1 MAVAVVQ
8 AEDVAG
14 HASKASCWVVIH
26 GKVWDLTD
34 FVDDHPGGPSLILK
48 CAGKDGTSL
57 YDEIHEPHLIEDTLP
72 PSSCL
77 GILSDPSCTLQKA
90 GAKKDPASTPAAA
103 ASTNL
108 QVTPPPTPPPPQFPP
123 LNTIINLDDF
133 ESVARSYLSPA
144 GWAYYSSAADD
155 ELSASDARRL
165 FRRMTT
171 RPRIL
176 LPVEPVRTSARL
188 LGLESSLPV
197 YLSPTGQGKYAHRD
211 AEAVIARVAA
221 EEGLLY
227 CMPTA
232 ASHEAVFRAAA
243 AAAAESK
250 KSGQQQQQQQQ
261 QPQKKRESRLFFQL
275 YTGRDRSRTEA
286 LLRKVEALG
295 AAAIFLT
302 VDSPVL
308 GKRERDDRVRAAE
321 GDDTVS
327 SSTSGGVAK
336 TTSLT
341 LLNPHLAW
349 DDLSWIR
356 AATNLPLVLKG
367 VQTVEDAVLA
377 HARGADGV
385 VLSNHGG
392 RSQDTAQSPILT
404 LLEIRR
410 HAPHLLTEPVRS
422 RFQVFLDGGI
432 RRGTDVLKAVA
443 LGAAAVGVG
452 RPVLYSM
459 CGGYGEDGL
468 RRMCAIL
475 RTEIAANM
483 ALAGAATV
491 EDLVP
496 EMVNAERAEREV
508 FRGVKL

>member
-1 MAVAVVQ
+1 MRPTYPHPATQ
-8 AEDVAG
+8 AAG
-14 HASKASCWVVIH
+14 HE
-26 GKVWDLTD
+26 LTCGSPD

-72 PSSCL
+72 PSRCL
-77 GILSDPSCTLQKA
+77 GTLSDPSSTLQKA
-90 GAKKDPASTPAAA
+90 GAKKHPASASAPASTD
-103 ASTNL
+103 L
-108 QVTPPPTPPPPQFPP
+108 QVTPPTPPPEFPP

-155 ELSASDARRL
+155 ELSVSDARRL

-176 LPVEPVRTSARL
+176 RPVEPVRTSARL
-188 LGLESSLPV
+188 LGLDSSLPV

-211 AEAVIARVAA
+211 AEAAIARVAA

-243 AAAAESK
+243 DAAAAVSGD
-250 KSGQQQQQQQQ
+250 SAATNGPGQQ
-261 QPQKKRESRLFFQL
+261 KKKSRLFFQL

-356 AATNLPLVLKG
+356 AATSLPLVLKG

-410 HAPHLLTEPVRS
+410 HAPHLLAEPVRS

-443 LGAAAVGVG
+443 LGAAAVGIG